1 MAAGKSAVKPFWH
14 RLNKFFAFPFQ
25 TTPLIYG
32 LFLAFCSLL
41 PEVLF
46 FLPRA
51 LLWVVVELG
60 ILLAASRYG
69 FKVAVLGSR
78 GIARTSDFPRH
89 LDDEWSSLPW
99 KLFGVF
105 VVQGVVLGFVAS
117 VNSKLATAVTFVLS
131 FLFPATVIVL
141 VQSGSA
147 MASLNPAA
155 IWRVVRV
162 IGAPYLALCLFLF
175 LLSTGAQVAL
185 GLLLP
190 LVSRWLLVPLFN
202 FAFVYFGW
210 VMASLLGYVMY
221 QHHEALDI
229 DLLPGAGADEAPV
242 DRRSPEQIA
251 RQETDAL
258 VAEFVTEGD
267 IPAALN
273 IAYEDQRLRPNDVA
287 ALRRYHQVLLMAD
300 KTKTPMLLDNAKRL
314 IALLLRQELGTE
326 AVKTWQDCRAHEA
339 AFVLEDA
346 GQILGLA
353 RAAWRIGDGQAALAM
368 LRSFDKRFRGH
379 DTIPQA
385 YELIARVLT
394 QGMNRADMARP
405 VLAVLED
412 RYPDSEAT
420 REVRWLLR
428 DQPAA

>member
-1 MAAGKSAVKPFWH
+1 AVKPFWH

-25 TTPLIYG
+25 TTPLVYG
-32 LFLAFCSLL
+32 LCLAFCSLL
-41 PEVLF
+41 PEVFF

-51 LLWVVVELG
+51 FMWVIVELG

-78 GIARTSDFPRH
+78 GIARASDFPSR
-89 LDDEWSSLPW
+89 LEDEWSSLPW

-105 VVQGVVLGFVAS
+105 VVQAIVLGLVAS
-117 VNSKLATAVTFVLS
+117 VNSKLATAATFVLS

-147 MASLNPAA
+147 MRSLNPAA
-155 IWRVVRV
+155 IWGVVRI

-175 LLSTGAQVAL
+175 LLSSGAQVAL
-185 GLLLP
+185 ALLLP
-190 LVSRWLLVPLFN
+190 LVKLWLLVPLFN
-202 FAFVYFGW
+202 FAFIYFGW

-221 QHHEALDI
+221 QHHEGLDI
-229 DLLPGAGADEAPV
+229 DLLPGAGADDAPV
-242 DRRSPEQIA
+242 ERRSPEQIA

-258 VAEFVTEGD
+258 VAELVTDGD

-273 IAYEDQRLRPNDVA
+273 IAYEDQRMRPDDIA
-287 ALRRYHQVLLMAD
+287 ALRRYYRVLLMTD
-300 KTKTPMLLDNAKRL
+300 KTPTLLDHAKRF
-314 IALLLRQELGTE
+314 IALLLQRELGAE
-326 AVKTWQDCRAHEA
+326 AVKAWQDCRAREP

-346 GQILGLA
+346 GQTLALA
-353 RAAWRIGDGQAALAM
+353 RAAWRAGDAQTTLAV

-379 DTIPQA
+379 AAIPQA
-385 YELIARVLT
+385 YELIARALT
-394 QGMNRADMARP
+394 QGMHRADLARP
-405 VLAVLED
+405 VLTMLEE
-412 RYPDSEAT
+412 RYPDSEPT

-428 DQPAA
+428 DQPTA

>member
-1 MAAGKSAVKPFWH
+1 MVAGKSAVKPFWH

-25 TTPLIYG
+25 GAPLAYG

-41 PEVLF
+41 PQLF
-46 FLPRA
+46 LFLPRGMM
-51 LLWVVVELG
+51 WVIVELG

-78 GIARTSDFPRH
+78 GISRASDFPSR

-105 VVQGVVLGFVAS
+105 VVQAVILGLVAS
-117 VNSKLATAVTFVLS
+117 LNSKLATVATFAFS
-131 FLFPATVIVL
+131 FLLPATVIVL

-147 MASLNPAA
+147 MRSLNPAA
-155 IWRVVRV
+155 ILGVVRV

-175 LLSTGAQVAL
+175 LLSSGAQVAL
-185 GLLLP
+185 VLLLP
-190 LVSRWLLVPLFN
+190 LVSLWLLVPLFN
-202 FAFVYFGW
+202 FAFIYFGW

-221 QHHEALDI
+221 QHHEGLDI
-229 DLLPGAGADEAPV
+229 DLLPGAGADDALPE
-242 DRRSPEQIA
+242 RRSPEQIA

-258 VAEFVTEGD
+258 VAELVTEGD

-273 IAYEDQRLRPNDVA
+273 IAYEDQRMRPSDVA
-287 ALRRYHQVLLMAD
+287 ALRRYHRVLLMAD
-300 KTKTPMLLDNAKRL
+300 KTPTLVENAKRF
-314 IALLLRQELGTE
+314 IAVLLRQELGAE
-326 AVKTWQDCRAHEA
+326 AVKAWQDCRAREP
-339 AFVLEDA
+339 AFVIEDA
-346 GQILGLA
+346 EQALALA
-353 RAAWRIGDGQAALAM
+353 RAAWRISDAQAALAV

-379 DTIPQA
+379 AAIPQA

-405 VLAVLED
+405 VLAVLEE

>member
-25 TTPLIYG
+25 GAPLAYG

-41 PEVLF
+41 PEVFF
-46 FLPRA
+46 FLPRVFM
-51 LLWVVVELG
+51 WVIVELG

-78 GIARTSDFPRH
+78 GISRASDFPSR

-105 VVQGVVLGFVAS
+105 VVQGFVLGLVAS
-117 VNSKLATAVTFVLS
+117 VNGKLATAATFVLS

-147 MASLNPAA
+147 MRSLNPAA
-155 IWRVVRV
+155 LWRVVHS

-175 LLSTGAQVAL
+175 LLSSGAQVAL

-190 LVSRWLLVPLFN
+190 RVSLWLLVPLFN
-202 FAFVYFGW
+202 FSFIYFGW

-221 QHHEALDI
+221 QHHEALEI
-229 DLLPGAGADEAPV
+229 DLLPGAGADEAPPE
-242 DRRSPEQIA
+242 RRSPEQIA

-258 VAEFVTEGD
+258 VAELVTEGD

-287 ALRRYHQVLLMAD
+287 ALRRYHRVLLMTD
-300 KTKTPMLLDNAKRL
+300 KTPALLDHAKRF
-314 IALLLRQELGTE
+314 IALLLQQELGAE
-326 AVKTWQDCRAHEA
+326 ALKAWQDCRAREPVFA
-339 AFVLEDA
+339 VEDA
-346 GQILGLA
+346 GQTLALA
-353 RAAWRIGDGQAALAM
+353 RAAWRAGDAQAALAM

-379 DTIPQA
+379 AAIPQA

-405 VLAVLED
+405 VLAVLEA

-428 DQPAA
+428 DLPAA

>member
-1 MAAGKSAVKPFWH
+1 MPAGKSAVKPFWH

-25 TTPLIYG
+25 GAPLVYG
-32 LFLAFCSLL
+32 LVLAFCSLL
-41 PEVLF
+41 PEVFF
-46 FLPRA
+46 FLPRVFMW
-51 LLWVVVELG
+51 LIVEIG

-78 GIARTSDFPRH
+78 GISRASDFPSR

-105 VVQGVVLGFVAS
+105 VVQGFVLGLVAS
-117 VNSKLATAVTFVLS
+117 VNAKLATAATFVLS

-147 MASLNPAA
+147 MRALNPAA
-155 IWRVVRV
+155 IWGVVRV
-162 IGAPYLALCLFLF
+162 LGAPYLALCLFLF
-175 LLSTGAQVAL
+175 LLSSGAQVAL
-185 GLLLP
+185 ALLLP
-190 LVSRWLLVPLFN
+190 LVSLWLLVPLFN
-202 FAFVYFGW
+202 FAFIYFGW

-221 QHHEALDI
+221 QHHEGLDI
-229 DLLPGAGADEAPV
+229 DLLPGAGADEAPPE
-242 DRRSPEQIA
+242 RRSPEQIA

-258 VAEFVTEGD
+258 VAELVTEGD
-267 IPAALN
+267 IPAALT

-287 ALRRYHQVLLMAD
+287 ALRRYHRVLLMDAD
-300 KTKTPMLLDNAKRL
+300 KTPTLLEHAKRL
-314 IALLLRQELGTE
+314 IALLLQQELGAE
-326 AVKTWQDCRAHEA
+326 AVKAWQDCRAREP
-339 AFVLEDA
+339 AFVIEDA
-346 GQILGLA
+346 GQTLALA
-353 RAAWRIGDGQAALAM
+353 RAAWRAGDAQAALAM

-379 DTIPQA
+379 AAIPQA

-394 QGMNRADMARP
+394 QGMHRADMARP
-405 VLAVLED
+405 VLAVLEE

-428 DQPAA
+428 DPV

>member
-1 MAAGKSAVKPFWH
+1 MRAEKSAVKPFWH

-25 TTPLIYG
+25 ATPLAYG
-32 LFLAFCSLL
+32 LFLASCSLL
-41 PEVLF
+41 PEVFF

-51 LLWVVVELG
+51 FMWLIVELG
-60 ILLAASRYG
+60 IVLAASRYG
-69 FKVAVLGSR
+69 FKVAMLGSR
-78 GIARTSDFPRH
+78 GIARASDFPSQ

-105 VVQGVVLGFVAS
+105 VVQAVVLGLVAS
-117 VNSKLATAVTFVLS
+117 VSNKLATAATFVLS
-131 FLFPATVIVL
+131 FMFPATVIVL

-147 MASLNPAA
+147 MRSLNPAA
-155 IWRVVRV
+155 ILGVVRV

-175 LLSTGAQVAL
+175 LLSSGAQVAL
-185 GLLLP
+185 ALLLP
-190 LVSRWLLVPLFN
+190 LVSLWLLVPLFN
-202 FAFVYFGW
+202 FAFIYFGW

-229 DLLPGAGADEAPV
+229 DLLPGAGADDAPAE
-242 DRRSPEQIA
+242 RRSPEQIA

-258 VAEFVTEGD
+258 VAELVTEGD

-273 IAYEDQRLRPNDVA
+273 IAYEDQRQRPNDVS
-287 ALRRYHQVLLMAD
+287 ALRRYHRVLLMAD
-300 KTKTPMLLDNAKRL
+300 QTKTPTLLEHAKRL
-314 IALLLRQELGTE
+314 IALLLQQELGTE
-326 AVKTWQDCRAHEA
+326 AVKAWQDCRAREP
-339 AFVLEDA
+339 AFVIEDA
-346 GQILGLA
+346 GQTLALA
-353 RAAWRIGDGQAALAM
+353 RAAWRVGDGPAALAM

-379 DTIPQA
+379 AAIPQA

-405 VLAVLED
+405 VLAVLEE

>member
-25 TTPLIYG
+25 ATPLAYAV
-32 LFLAFCSLL
+32 FLAFCSLL
-41 PEVLF
+41 PGVLF
-46 FLPRA
+46 FLPSVFM
-51 LLWVVVELG
+51 WVIVELG

-69 FKVAVLGSR
+69 FKIAVLGSR
-78 GIARTSDFPRH
+78 GISRASDFPSR

-105 VVQGVVLGFVAS
+105 VVQAFVLGLVAS
-117 VNSKLATAVTFVLS
+117 VNAKLATAATFVLS
-131 FLFPATVIVL
+131 FLLPATVIVL

-147 MASLNPAA
+147 MRSLNPAE

-175 LLSTGAQVAL
+175 LLSSGAQVAL
-185 GLLLP
+185 ALLLP
-190 LVSRWLLVPLFN
+190 LVSLWLLVPLFN
-202 FAFVYFGW
+202 FAFIYFGW

-221 QHHEALDI
+221 QHHEGLDI
-229 DLLPGAGADEAPV
+229 DLLPGAGADELPV
-242 DRRSPEQIA
+242 DRRSPEQIK

-258 VAEFVTEGD
+258 VAELVTDGD

-273 IAYEDQRLRPNDVA
+273 IAYEDQRMRPNDIA
-287 ALRRYHQVLLMAD
+287 ALRRYHRVLLMTD
-300 KTKTPMLLDNAKRL
+300 KTPTLVDHAKRL
-314 IALLLRQELGTE
+314 IALLLQQDLGAE
-326 AVKTWQDCRAHEA
+326 AVKAWQDCRARDPG
-339 AFVLEDA
+339 FMLEDA
-346 GQILGLA
+346 GQTLALA
-353 RAAWRIGDGQAALAM
+353 RAAWRAGDAQAALVM

-379 DTIPQA
+379 DAIPQA

-394 QGMNRADMARP
+394 QGMHRADLARP
-405 VLAVLED
+405 VLAVLEE
-412 RYPDSEAT
+412 RYPDSEPT